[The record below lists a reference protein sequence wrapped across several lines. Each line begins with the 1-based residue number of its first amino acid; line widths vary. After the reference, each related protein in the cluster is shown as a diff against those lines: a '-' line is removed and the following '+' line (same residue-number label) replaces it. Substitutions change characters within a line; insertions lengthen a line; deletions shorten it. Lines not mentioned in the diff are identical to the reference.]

1 MKNKFIMMDTP
12 ETQKGIS
19 KLFLIAFLLGGLGIH
34 RFMIGKAGS
43 AILFIF
49 TAGGLGVW
57 WIMDLIKIYK
67 GEFK

>member
-1 MKNKFIMMDTP
+1 MMDTP

-49 TAGGLGVW
+49 TVRWLRNLVDYGFNKN
-57 WIMDLIKIYK
+57 I
-67 GEFK
+67 

>member
-1 MKNKFIMMDTP
+1 MMDTP

-34 RFMIGKAGS
+34 RFMIGK
-43 AILFIF
+43 IWKCYFIYF
-49 TAGGLGVW
+49 YCFGGLGIW